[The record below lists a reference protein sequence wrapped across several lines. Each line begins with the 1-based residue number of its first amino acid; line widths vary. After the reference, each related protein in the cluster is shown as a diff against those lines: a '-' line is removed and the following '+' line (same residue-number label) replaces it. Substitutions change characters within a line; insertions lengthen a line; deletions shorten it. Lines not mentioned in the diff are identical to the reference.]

1 MIEPLI
7 VAIQGELGSNSAQAA
22 YDYFSKNIQIIPCRD
37 FEGIFNAV
45 KTGSANYAMAPVE
58 NSIAGSIYPVWDLL
72 SQNTPE
78 IIGEHYLLVRHNLIG
93 NPETSLKD
101 IRSAH
106 SHEQALSQCAKYLTE
121 MNIKPVR
128 AYDTAGAVA
137 LIKHRGSKDEA
148 AIATESSAQIHKMQV
163 LAKDIQTDCDNYTR
177 FVVIGKEQ
185 IATGT
190 NTLKQT
196 IIVDLSTS
204 AKYLGQ
210 ILSIL
215 SAQNLTKV
223 ETRKLIDSP
232 WVYRCF
238 IEFIKTN
245 DENIEDEISRYC
257 NKITILNPYPM
268 ALPPNHPT
276 D

>member
-1 MIEPLI
+1 
-7 VAIQGELGSNSAQAA
+7 
-22 YDYFSKNIQIIPCRD
+22 
-37 FEGIFNAV
+37 
-45 KTGSANYAMAPVE
+45 MAPVE

-93 NPETSLKD
+93 SPETSLKD

-106 SHEQALSQCAKYLTE
+106 SHEQALSQCAKYLAE
-121 MNIKPVR
+121 MNIKPVP

-163 LAKDIQTDCDNYTR
+163 LAKDIQTDSHNYTR

-185 IATGT
+185 IATET

-204 AKYLGQ
+204 AKNLGE
-210 ILSIL
+210 ILSRL

-232 WVYRCF
+232 WMYRCF

-245 DENIEDEISRYC
+245 DEIIEDEISRYC